1 MKPFCWIEDLNCCSR
16 VIHSKLFVL
25 QVFIITLHYLNCAH
39 MGLRKLCQSFLK
51 ESYIVYSLSTPSMNK
66 NANYFSFSHNKD
78 CLNFFIVFVKGA
90 WTHSYSTWY
99 SKVMAINIY
108 TVSKNI
114 DILNHI
120 TMRMPKDHEFV
131 VAVYK

>member
-1 MKPFCWIEDLNCCSR
+1 MLNR
-16 VIHSKLFVL
+16 RFKLLFKGYSFKTICTPSFHHYIVL
-25 QVFIITLHYLNCAH
+25 F
-39 MGLRKLCQSFLK
+39 KLCTHGS
-51 ESYIVYSLSTPSMNK
+51 EEIVSIIFERIIYSLSTPSMNK

-120 TMRMPKDHEFV
+120 TMRMPKDHQFV

>member
-1 MKPFCWIEDLNCCSR
+1 MKLICWIEDLNSCS
-16 VIHSKLFVL
+16 VAIHSKLFVL
-25 QVFIITLHYLNCAH
+25 PSFLHYIVLF
-39 MGLRKLCQSFLK
+39 KLCTLGS
-51 ESYIVYSLSTPSMNK
+51 EEIVSIIFERIIYSLSTPSMNK
-66 NANYFSFSHNKD
+66 NANYFPFSHNKD

-114 DILNHI
+114 RYIKSYHHADAKRPSVCSGGL
-120 TMRMPKDHEFV
+120 
-131 VAVYK
+131 

>member
-1 MKPFCWIEDLNCCSR
+1 MKPFCWIEDLNRCSM

-25 QVFIITLHYLNCAH
+25 QVFFITLYYLNCTH
-39 MGLRKLCQSFLK
+39 MGLRKLSIIF
-51 ESYIVYSLSTPSMNK
+51 ERIIYSLSTPSMNK
-66 NANYFSFSHNKD
+66 DANYFSFSHNKD

-120 TMRMPKDHEFV
+120 TMRMPKDHQFV